1 MKLLKVMLSALCIV
15 ALCAGC
21 PKKTET
27 EDADGGTDTP
37 TEEPTD
43 KDGDDAT
50 TE

>member
-21 PKKTET
+21 PKKTE
-27 EDADGGTDTP
+27 ENGDGGTDTP
-37 TEEPTD
+37 KEEPTD